1 MKNII
6 LIGMP
11 GAGKSTIGVILAK
24 TLGLDFIDTDLVIQ
38 HREKRI
44 LQDII
49 DDDGI
54 KGFIKVEEDAILS
67 LDCEDSVIATG
78 GSVVLSEEAMEH
90 LKKLGTVIFID
101 VSYKEIERRIRNIT
115 TRGIVKSKD
124 KSLFDTYN
132 ERLPFYK
139 KFADVTV
146 IAKNKTSESIV
157 TEIKVTLD
165 VF

>member
-24 TLGLDFIDTDLVIQ
+24 TLGLDFIDTDLIIQ
-38 HREKRI
+38 HREKRM

-49 DDDGI
+49 DNDGI
-54 KGFIKVEEDAILS
+54 KGFIEIEKDAILS

-90 LKKLGTVIFID
+90 LKRLGTVIFID
-101 VSYKEIERRIRNIT
+101 VSYKEIERRIKNIT

-124 KSLFDTYN
+124 KSLLDTYK
-132 ERLPFYK
+132 ERLPLYK
-139 KFADVTV
+139 KFADATV
-146 IAKNKTSESIV
+146 IAKNKTSEEIV
-157 TEIKVTLD
+157 TEIKD
-165 VF
+165 KGIFR